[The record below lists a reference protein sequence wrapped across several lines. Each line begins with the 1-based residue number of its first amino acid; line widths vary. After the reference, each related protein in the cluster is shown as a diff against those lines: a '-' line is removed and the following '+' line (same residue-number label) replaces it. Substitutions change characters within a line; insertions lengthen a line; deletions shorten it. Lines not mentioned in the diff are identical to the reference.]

1 MEIDGRNAN
10 PSASIRNSMDK
21 GKVTIASG
29 SDSITLSDDSAKALV
44 KVLEELEKKAGG
56 KS

>member
-1 MEIDGRNAN
+1 
-10 PSASIRNSMDK
+10 MDK

>member
-1 MEIDGRNAN
+1 MEIDGRNTN